1 MKLAYVT
8 VPGRGM
14 VDELISK
21 LVAALEADGLRLA
34 GTVCARPADPDAHPC
49 EMDLRVLPNGLLF
62 RISQAL
68 GSGAK
73 GCRLDGGVIATIG
86 DAVES
91 RLAGADLLV
100 VNKFGKLEGRGRGL
114 CTAIATAIE
123 MGMPIL
129 VGVNQM
135 SLPEFGA
142 FSGGMAVPLEP
153 KLPAI
158 RGWLESV
165 QQHRALATA

>member
-21 LVAALEADGLRLA
+21 LVATLEADGIRLA
-34 GTVCARPADPDAHPC
+34 GTVCARPADPNAHPC
-49 EMDLRVLPNGLLF
+49 DMDLRILPSGPLF

-73 GCRLDGGVIATIG
+73 GCRLDGGVIAMIG

-91 RLAGADLLV
+91 RLAGSDLLV
-100 VNKFGKLEGRGRGL
+100 VNKFGKLESQGRGL
-114 CTAIATAIE
+114 CPAISTALE
-123 MGMPIL
+123 MGIPTL
-129 VGVNQM
+129 VGANQM
-135 SLPEFGA
+135 CLPDFRA
-142 FSGGMAVPLEP
+142 FSDGMAVPLAPE
-153 KLPAI
+153 LHSI
-158 RGWLESV
+158 RGWFGSV
-165 QQHRALATA
+165 QRRRALTTA